1 MHEWLKMI
9 NPGLDMTLQGAG
21 QATMTQLCLTLR
33 GKTLS
38 RVTRP

>member
-1 MHEWLKMI
+1 MI
-9 NPGLDMTLQGAG
+9 SPRLDTAMKGGG